1 MDEAMATRPDADASS
16 YVQWPSIIAGAVAGA
31 AISFVMMAFAAA
43 VGLAVASPSPTWRD
57 ASAWLALLSG
67 VWVLL
72 VQIFS
77 FALAGYVAG
86 RTRTRLTALDAN
98 EVEFRDGMHGLLAW
112 ALGVIIGIFL
122 LWTTATASSFARN
135 DATAAR
141 PENSRRPAFLAFELD
156 RLFRSD
162 QAVRQRED
170 EAGRDEAGRIIMSGL
185 GRREI
190 APEDRTY
197 LSRLVTVRT
206 GLAQPEADRRVSQI
220 LEESRR
226 STAQARRSGVIIGFL
241 TTAALVVAAAAA
253 WLAAIA
259 GGRHRDGQGVPAVS
273 SWRFPGMA
281 FEPDRRRDGY
291 KHHG

>member
-1 MDEAMATRPDADASS
+1 MDGAMATRSDAAADASS

-31 AISFVMMAFAAA
+31 AVAFVLMGFAAA

-72 VQIFS
+72 VQVFS

-86 RTRTRLTALDAN
+86 RMRERLAGLDAN

-112 ALGVIIGIFL
+112 AMGVIIGTLL
-122 LWTTATASSFARN
+122 LWAAATASSFART
-135 DATAAR
+135 DATAVR
-141 PENSRRPAFLAFELD
+141 SENTKAPAFLAFELD

-162 QAVRQRED
+162 RAARQGEN
-170 EAGRDEAGRIIMSGL
+170 EASRDEAGRIIMSGL

-190 APEDRTY
+190 APEDRAY
-197 LSRLVTVRT
+197 LSRLVAART
-206 GLAQPEADRRVSQI
+206 GLAQPEADGRVNQV

-226 STAQARRSGVIIGFL
+226 SAAQARRSGVIIGFL
-241 TTAALVVAAAAA
+241 TAAALLAGAAAA
-253 WLAAIA
+253 WLAAVA
-259 GGRHRDGQGVPAVS
+259 GGRHREGEHVPAIS
-273 SWRFPGMA
+273 SWRFTGVRTTPGS
-281 FEPDRRRDGY
+281 RQQQ
-291 KHHG
+291 